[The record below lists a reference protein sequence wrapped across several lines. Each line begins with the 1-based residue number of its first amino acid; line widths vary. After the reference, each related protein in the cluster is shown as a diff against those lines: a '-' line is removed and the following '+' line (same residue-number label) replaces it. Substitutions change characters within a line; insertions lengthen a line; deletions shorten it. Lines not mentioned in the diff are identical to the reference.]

1 VPPRVASPPRPRA
14 RAPTSPEQE
23 PLTGST
29 ITGGAGTAGAPG
41 SAVPETKVSEG
52 PFLIVGLGNPGPGY
66 AGNRHN
72 VGAMVLDELAARSGV
87 KLSPGKGARARAL
100 AGEGRLAGRRVV
112 LARPLTYMNES
123 GGPVRGLL
131 DYHHLP
137 VEDLVVIHDEL
148 DIPFASVRLKRGGG
162 EGGHN
167 GLRSITRSTGTKDY
181 LRVRVGIGRP
191 PGRQEAADF
200 VLKDFSAVERKEL
213 DLLVAEAADAVEALV
228 ARGLEAAQN
237 EVHART

>member
-1 VPPRVASPPRPRA
+1 V
-14 RAPTSPEQE
+14 
-23 PLTGST
+23 
-29 ITGGAGTAGAPG
+29 
-41 SAVPETKVSEG
+41 VSEG

-72 VGAMVLDELAARSGV
+72 VGAMVLAELASRAGV
-87 KLSPGKGARARAL
+87 RLSAGKGARARAL
-100 AGEGRLAGRRVV
+100 SGEGRLAGRRVV
-112 LARPLTYMNES
+112 LAQPLTYMNES

-137 VEDLVVIHDEL
+137 ASDLVVVHDEL

-191 PGRQEAADF
+191 PGRQDAAAF
-200 VLKDFSAVERKEL
+200 VLKDFSSTERKEL
-213 DLLVAEAADAVEALV
+213 DLLVVEAADATELLLS
-228 ARGLEAAQN
+228 RGLEAAQN
-237 EVHART
+237 QVHPRS

>member
-1 VPPRVASPPRPRA
+1 VRERR
-14 RAPTSPEQE
+14 TPEQQ
-23 PLTGST
+23 PV
-29 ITGGAGTAGAPG
+29 
-41 SAVPETKVSEG
+41 SAG
-52 PFLIVGLGNPGPGY
+52 PFAIVGLGNPGPGY

-100 AGEGRLAGRRVV
+100 VGEGRLAGRRVV

-131 DYHHLP
+131 DYHHLS

>member
-1 VPPRVASPPRPRA
+1 M
-14 RAPTSPEQE
+14 
-23 PLTGST
+23 
-29 ITGGAGTAGAPG
+29 
-41 SAVPETKVSEG
+41 SEG

-72 VGAMVLDELAARSGV
+72 VGAMVLDELATRAGIR
-87 KLSPGKGARARAL
+87 LSPGKGARSRAL

-123 GGPVRGLL
+123 GRPVRGLL

-137 VEDLVVIHDEL
+137 AEDLVVVHDEL
-148 DIPFASVRLKRGGG
+148 DVPFSAVRLKRGGG

-191 PGRQEAADF
+191 PGRQDAADF
-200 VLKDFSAVERKEL
+200 VLKDFSGTERKEL
-213 DLLVAEAADAVEALV
+213 DLLIAEAADAAEALLV
-228 ARGLEAAQN
+228 RGLEAAQN
-237 EVHART
+237 EVHPRT

>member
-1 VPPRVASPPRPRA
+1 MP
-14 RAPTSPEQE
+14 
-23 PLTGST
+23 
-29 ITGGAGTAGAPG
+29 
-41 SAVPETKVSEG
+41 SEG
-52 PFLIVGLGNPGPGY
+52 PFLVVGLGNPGPGY

-72 VGAMVLDELAARSGV
+72 VGAMVLDELASRAGI
-87 KLSPGKGARARAL
+87 KLSPGKGARSRAVS
-100 AGEGRLAGRRVV
+100 GEGRLAGRRVV

-137 VEDLVVIHDEL
+137 VDDLVVVHDEL
-148 DIPFASVRLKRGGG
+148 DLPFATVRLKRGGG

-167 GLRSITRSTGTKDY
+167 GLRSISRSTGTKDY

-191 PGRQEAADF
+191 PGRQDPADF

-213 DLLVAEAADAVEALV
+213 DLLLVEAADALEALLV
-228 ARGLEAAQN
+228 KGLEAAQN